1 MIRLFD
7 ETHLCHPS
15 DRLVRIA
22 VSCAEHRAGL
32 GHGLEPFLSA
42 ERADFW
48 RLPEQ
53 LGENHGAYTFAERY
67 RNGRFTI
74 PSPILVKAK
83 PHPDGRQDGAIA
95 SLTSRVLVLQIKSI
109 EVHDLGPGGDEVGDE
124 LRLVVVA
131 GIDLCDGAE
140 LGV

>member
-1 MIRLFD
+1 MKRIFVILLIAWSAS
-7 ETHLCHPS
+7 LCHAQNIEQAWDMVWSRFYLPNVQAFG
-15 DRLVRIA
+15 D
-22 VSCAEHRAGL
+22 
-32 GHGLEPFLSA
+32 FLSSS
-42 ERADFW
+42 EKNT
-48 RLPEQ
+48 
-53 LGENHGAYTFAERY
+53 GNTFAERY
-67 RNGRFTI
+67 RNGRFSI
-74 PSPILVKAK
+74 PSPILAKAK

-131 GIDLCDGAE
+131 GIDFGDGAE